1 MELIFDGENSLKESE
16 IISMRKSAAAAL
28 EKAGVE
34 NKDIEIS
41 ITFVSR
47 EEIKTLNN
55 DFRGIDKVMD
65 VLSFP

>member
-1 MELIFDGENSLKESE
+1 
-16 IISMRKSAAAAL
+16 MRKSAAAAL

-34 NKDIEIS
+34 NKDIEIN